1 MAEVAQ
7 KVSNL
12 LYPEK
17 AADRIAQV
25 GLQHL

>member
-1 MAEVAQ
+1 MAEAAQ
-7 KVSNL
+7 KVSSL

-25 GLQHL
+25 GIQHL